1 MAHLGQ
7 DVAGAMATRD
17 QLLAIA
23 TEPDLDGN
31 GKLFAFCLLAYLHER
46 RRAGLRTADWIEE
59 VGARMHP
66 TTARPRP
73 IMDPTHLV
81 HRAIANDVPRYEIP
95 RISIT
100 ALRCIAP
107 KTRGPH
113 AGQPCGNQA
122 CGQPKLDHDPDT
134 GAQRWIGY
142 CRNHTHPSL
151 DRWREHRYQ
160 QWIDNGKPSPPP
172 TRGGILAKHF
182 PTGHWSHY
190 YAWASRYLIPE
201 PTEQARE
208 HPRPALTVITGGAVS
223 GAFDDEH
230 HDGATLAVLR

>member
-95 RISIT
+95 CPR
-100 ALRCIAP
+100 
-107 KTRGPH
+107 
-113 AGQPCGNQA
+113 
-122 CGQPKLDHDPDT
+122 
-134 GAQRWIGY
+134 
-142 CRNHTHPSL
+142 
-151 DRWREHRYQ
+151 
-160 QWIDNGKPSPPP
+160 
-172 TRGGILAKHF
+172 
-182 PTGHWSHY
+182 
-190 YAWASRYLIPE
+190 
-201 PTEQARE
+201 
-208 HPRPALTVITGGAVS
+208 HPRPAQTRFLGLIRAGTKGFERS
-223 GAFDDEH
+223 GTRTTPDLPA
-230 HDGATLAVLR
+230 GLGPVAG